1 MTQIESGD
9 AGLYRLCRV
18 VLGHNDMYRAYSFS
32 SDGRSGRVV
41 FV

>member
-9 AGLYRLCRV
+9 AGLYRLCRI
-18 VLGHNDMYRAYSFS
+18 VLGHNDTYRVYRSS

-41 FV
+41 CM